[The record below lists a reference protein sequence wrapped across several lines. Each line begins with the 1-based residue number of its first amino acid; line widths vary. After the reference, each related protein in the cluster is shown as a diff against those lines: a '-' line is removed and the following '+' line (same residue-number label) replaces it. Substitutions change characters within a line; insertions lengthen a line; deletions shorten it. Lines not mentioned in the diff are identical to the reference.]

1 MRKRPEIQV
10 WGDCWDCMGFWGSSA
25 CFPIIS
31 TSGERNEWP
40 PLNPIL
46 YSLMLRAQSPF
57 SIREFRSEYMDFL
70 WRCWQATHMLAQMY
84 IHSFISLF
92 ANFSLAVK
100 LLGINRSLGRS
111 MHISMSR
118 TVIWSCEW
126 KSRWLAL
133 YLVLP
138 KRSGVSLAL
147 IHLIPKILGMMRRL
161 VMIVVCCDVLS
172 CSIPHAPVRRPTD
185 SFYLRY

>member
-10 WGDCWDCMGFWGSSA
+10 WGECSGFWGSSA

-46 YSLMLRAQSPF
+46 YSFMLRAQSPF
-57 SIREFRSEYMDFL
+57 SIREFRSEYVDFL
-70 WRCWQATHMLAQMY
+70 WRCWHATHMLAQMY

-92 ANFSLAVK
+92 ANFSLDVK

-111 MHISMSR
+111 MHISMSMSI
-118 TVIWSCEW
+118 VIWPCEW

-133 YLVLP
+133 YLVPP
-138 KRSGVSLAL
+138 KRSGVLLAL
-147 IHLIPKILGMMRRL
+147 IHLIP
-161 VMIVVCCDVLS
+161 
-172 CSIPHAPVRRPTD
+172 
-185 SFYLRY
+185 